1 MPEGN
6 SFGRWEFDEFPP
18 RGSSPAWFQSSA
30 TTLIDRCWTSFPVDA
45 RISPSEDWTTGNS
58 LREEGGVLNC
68 VTWPGRLMPRSID
81 TAELSEVAIV
91 TMALNTQA
99 SRRKPKSDAII
110 HQ

>member
-6 SFGRWEFDEFPP
+6 SFGRWEFDE
-18 RGSSPAWFQSSA
+18 
-30 TTLIDRCWTSFPVDA
+30 
-45 RISPSEDWTTGNS
+45 
-58 LREEGGVLNC
+58 
-68 VTWPGRLMPRSID
+68 
-81 TAELSEVAIV
+81 EVALV

>member
-6 SFGRWEFDEFPP
+6 SFGRWE
-18 RGSSPAWFQSSA
+18 
-30 TTLIDRCWTSFPVDA
+30 
-45 RISPSEDWTTGNS
+45 
-58 LREEGGVLNC
+58 
-68 VTWPGRLMPRSID
+68 LMPRSID